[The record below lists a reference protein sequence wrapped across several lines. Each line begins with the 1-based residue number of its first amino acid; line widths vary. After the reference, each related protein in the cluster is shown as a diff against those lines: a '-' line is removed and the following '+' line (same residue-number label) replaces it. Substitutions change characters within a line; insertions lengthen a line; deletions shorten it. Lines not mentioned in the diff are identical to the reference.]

1 VSSPPE
7 PEFQPGVRAEP
18 SIQVDS
24 TESGDIPTAEWSD
37 AAIDPDAWFS
47 VDDTGAAVPDPAGW
61 DRFDDAV
68 SSRLV
73 PANVSASVAV
83 MVDGRVVHAAA
94 FGERLLGTDDPVDT
108 ADRFR
113 IASISKTI
121 TAIVA
126 LQLVETGLVGLD
138 EPVGSMIADHLS
150 LDVVDADAR
159 SVTVRDLLRHA
170 SGFPQHDDL
179 FFGNG
184 AASCREAAARAMTSG
199 VASGTPVRYSNMNY
213 CVLGILIEALTG
225 RTYERV
231 VTERLLTPLGI
242 VGMRTTGTH
251 ELGPD
256 EVSHHPTPGRN
267 YMETLG
273 AAGAWNATPTDVVTI
288 LNSIDPT
295 TPGWKALLS
304 LIHI

>member
-1 VSSPPE
+1 
-7 PEFQPGVRAEP
+7 
-18 SIQVDS
+18 
-24 TESGDIPTAEWSD
+24 
-37 AAIDPDAWFS
+37 
-47 VDDTGAAVPDPAGW
+47 
-61 DRFDDAV
+61 
-68 SSRLV
+68 
-73 PANVSASVAV
+73 
-83 MVDGRVVHAAA
+83 
-94 FGERLLGTDDPVDT
+94 
-108 ADRFR
+108 
-113 IASISKTI
+113 
-121 TAIVA
+121 
-126 LQLVETGLVGLD
+126 
-138 EPVGSMIADHLS
+138 
-150 LDVVDADAR
+150 VVDADAR

-295 TPGWKALLS
+295 TPGWKALSDEMMHTMRTGVSTTDTPTGYGLGVINFGGGVWGHTGTIEHAVS
-304 LIHI
+304 MVAVEPDGFTWAITVSGSAIRDADDLRLVFRRSVADAFG